1 LGAGFYFSNASPAAA
16 WRQGALTRPFC
27 KPRIPRN
34 FTTFQM
40 TTDAL
45 SETVT
50 SLHPLETRALLAL
63 SSERPIAESE
73 LVTAADLAPEQ
84 ARTAVQW
91 LLART
96 LVRVETAESYA
107 EVTLSEIGKRHA
119 ELGVPETRILA
130 LLDRAAGEGADG
142 KGAVTMA
149 ALAAHPALAGED
161 VAAASG
167 ALKKLGVIEIGPG
180 GTLALVD
187 RGRARSCFELET
199 LIRRLASEPSVR
211 LDALSPGEQAMVEDN
226 ARRRGKGKGAFR
238 LTDRTLSTYV
248 LTESGAAVK
257 AAIGGSRRTTGA
269 ATDEISQLTPE
280 MLRDGKWRSLR
291 FRRYNL
297 GLKPSRVLIGRRHP
311 YAEFL
316 DQVREKFLALGFAEM
331 RGDLVENEF
340 WNMDALFMPQFHSAR
355 DIHDV
360 YYVKSPTHAREI
372 EAPFGQQVAEAH
384 QSGFGTGSRGWR
396 YPFDFERARRLV
408 LRSQGTALSART
420 LAFGAQVP
428 GKYFAIARCFRHDQ
442 VDATHASDFY
452 QIEGIVLG
460 ERMSFRHL
468 LGLLKLFA
476 EEVAGAREIR
486 FAPGYFPFT
495 EPSVELHAN
504 HPALGWMEF
513 GGAGI
518 FRPEVTVPL
527 GVRVPVLAWG
537 LGLDRMAMTA
547 LGISDI
553 RQLFTTDLEFMRTR
567 KALNLERRG

>member
-1 LGAGFYFSNASPAAA
+1 
-16 WRQGALTRPFC
+16 
-27 KPRIPRN
+27 
-34 FTTFQM
+34 M
-40 TTDAL
+40 TTNAL
-45 SETVT
+45 SETIT
-50 SLHPLETRALLAL
+50 SLHPLETRALRAL
-63 SSERPIAESE
+63 SRDRPIAESD
-73 LVTAADLAPEQ
+73 LVAASDLAPEQ

-96 LVRVETAESYA
+96 LVKVETAESYA
-107 EVTLSEIGKRHA
+107 EVSLSEIGKRHA

-130 LLDRAAGEGADG
+130 LLDRPASGEGADG
-142 KGAVTMA
+142 KGAATMA
-149 ALAAHPALAGED
+149 TLAAHPQLAGED

-180 GTLALVD
+180 GTLVLVD
-187 RGRARSCFELET
+187 RERARTCFELEA
-199 LIRRLASEPSVR
+199 LIRRLAGEQAVR
-211 LDALSPGEQAMVEDN
+211 LDTLPAAEQALVEEN

-257 AAIGGSRRTTGA
+257 AALGESSAASVAGA
-269 ATDEISQLTPE
+269 PDEVSQLTPE

-316 DQVREKFLALGFAEM
+316 DQVREKFLALGFSEM

-360 YYVKSPTHAREI
+360 YYVKRPTHAREI
-372 EAPFGQQVAEAH
+372 EAPFGKQVAEAH
-384 QSGFGTGSRGWR
+384 ESGYGTGSRGWR
-396 YPFDFERARRLV
+396 YPFDFDRARRLV

-420 LAFGAQVP
+420 LAAGPQVP

-460 ERMSFRHL
+460 EHMSFRHL

-476 EEVAGAREIR
+476 EEVAGARAIR
-486 FAPGYFPFT
+486 FTPGYFPFT

-547 LGISDI
+547 LGINDI
-553 RQLFTTDLEFMRTR
+553 RQLFATDLEFMRTR
-567 KALNLERRG
+567 RALALERQG